1 MTLEQEKKIL
11 NEVEEKMK
19 KAVEVMER
27 EFSKF
32 MATRVTPEILDPVKV
47 EAYGTLMPLKQVATV
62 VAPKPRL
69 LVVEPWDKSLLK
81 EIERAIL
88 KANLGVT
95 PQSDGTTITLQFP
108 KLTEEE
114 RQKFVVQVKKLAE
127 EFREEVRAIRR
138 EEIEK
143 IKTMEKNKEIS
154 EDDKFR
160 LQEKIQQLTEKYID
174 IIDERLEKKEKEILE
189 V

>member
-11 NEVEEKMK
+11 NEVEERMK
-19 KAVEVMER
+19 KAIEVMER
-27 EFSKF
+27 EFSKI
-32 MATRVTPEILDPVKV
+32 MATRITPEILDPVKV
-47 EAYGTLMPLKQVATV
+47 EAYGTLMPIKQVATIV
-62 VAPKPRL
+62 SPKPRV
-69 LVVEPWDKSLLK
+69 LVVEPWDKSLVK

-95 PQSDGTTITLQFP
+95 PQSDGEAITLPFP

-114 RQKFVVQVKKLAE
+114 RQKFVLQVKRLAE
-127 EFREEVRAIRR
+127 EFREEIRAIRR

-160 LQEKIQQLTEKYID
+160 MQERIQKLTEKYID
-174 IIDERLEKKEKEILE
+174 IIDERLERKEKEILE